1 MNDFDEMMM
10 ALNANLQDVLQKL
23 DKFTSEEESLKDAL
37 DKLSSNMK
45 DKLDAKAE
53 ESLKKYLGELRT
65 FIIFTNFLRI
75 KFYVCFS

>member
-23 DKFTSEEESLKDAL
+23 DKFSSEEESLKDAL

-53 ESLKKYLGELRT
+53 ESLKKYLGELST
-65 FIIFTNFLRI
+65 FMILMNLFGI
-75 KFYVCFS
+75 KWPL